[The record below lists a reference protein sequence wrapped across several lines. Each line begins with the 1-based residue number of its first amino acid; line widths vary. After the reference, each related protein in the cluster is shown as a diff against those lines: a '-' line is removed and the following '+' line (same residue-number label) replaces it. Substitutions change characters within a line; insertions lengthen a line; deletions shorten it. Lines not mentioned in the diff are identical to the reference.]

1 MAANVTTGADGAE
14 GRATSD
20 AGRLLADAVHE
31 WARARFGDPA
41 TAHIATGAAECAW
54 CPICQL
60 IAALRG
66 DRPDVADKLAAA
78 ATAVVDVVGSL
89 LNPPPGRTSGPA
101 EDLTRAGPDGGTAG
115 AAASPTEPPTAESG
129 QRRSAGRRRSAG
141 SRVQRI
147 DLDHGATS
155 DADR

>member
-1 MAANVTTGADGAE
+1 MTNGPSGAE

-31 WARARFGDPA
+31 WARARFGDA
-41 TAHIATGAAECAW
+41 GSAHIATGAPECAW
-54 CPICQL
+54 CPVCQL

-66 DRPDVADKLAAA
+66 DRPDVTDKLAAA

-89 LNPPPGRTSGPA
+89 LNPPPGRTSDSADP
-101 EDLTRAGPDGGTAG
+101 TRTGPDEGAG
-115 AAASPTEPPTAESG
+115 EAANASQPAAAQSNS
-129 QRRSAGRRRSAG
+129 RRSSGRRRSAAP
-141 SRVQRI
+141 RVQRI
-147 DLDHGATS
+147 DLEHGATT

>member
-1 MAANVTTGADGAE
+1 MTTGPGDAE
-14 GRATSD
+14 RTATSD

-31 WARARFGDPA
+31 WARARFGEA
-41 TAHIATGAAECAW
+41 GTAHIATGAAECAW

-66 DRPDVADKLAAA
+66 ERPDVTDKLSAAA
-78 ATAVVDVVGSL
+78 AAVVDVVGSL

-101 EDLTRAGPDGGTAG
+101 DDPAGTGTD
-115 AAASPTEPPTAESG
+115 AAASSTDLPTAGSSP
-129 QRRSAGRRRSAG
+129 RRSAGRRRSAD

-147 DLDHGATS
+147 DLDRGAPS
-155 DADR
+155 DADH

>member
-1 MAANVTTGADGAE
+1 MAANVTTGPSGAE
-14 GRATSD
+14 GKAASD

-31 WARARFGDPA
+31 WARARFGDA
-41 TAHIATGAAECAW
+41 DSAHIATGAPECSW

-66 DRPDVADKLAAA
+66 DRPDVTDKLAAA

-89 LNPPPGRTSGPA
+89 LNPPPGRTPGPA
-101 EDLTRAGPDGGTAG
+101 EDPTRTGPDAG
-115 AAASPTEPPTAESG
+115 SGKASPTAQSSP
-129 QRRSAGRRRSAG
+129 RRSSGRRRSAG
-141 SRVQRI
+141 PRVQRI
-147 DLDHGATS
+147 DLDHGAAS

>member
-1 MAANVTTGADGAE
+1 MAANMTTGANGAE
-14 GRATSD
+14 GTATSD

-31 WARARFGDPA
+31 WARTRFGDPD

-66 DRPDVADKLAAA
+66 DRPDVTDKLAAA

-89 LNPPPGRTSGPA
+89 LNPPPGQTSDPAQTPTRTGTDA
-101 EDLTRAGPDGGTAG
+101 RAAAAAGPTEQPT
-115 AAASPTEPPTAESG
+115 AAASP
-129 QRRSAGRRRSAG
+129 RRSPGRRRSARP
-141 SRVQRI
+141 RVQRI
-147 DLDHGATS
+147 DLDHSATS

>member
-1 MAANVTTGADGAE
+1 MTTGADGAE
-14 GRATSD
+14 SRATSD

-31 WARARFGDPA
+31 WARARFGDPD

-66 DRPDVADKLAAA
+66 DRPDVTDKLAAA

-89 LNPPPGRTSGPA
+89 LNPPGRTSGPA
-101 EDLTRAGPDGGTAG
+101 EGTTHAGPDAG
-115 AAASPTEPPTAESG
+115 AAGAVTSPTERPTAESEP
-129 QRRSAGRRRSAG
+129 RRSAGRRRSAG
-141 SRVQRI
+141 PRVQRI
-147 DLDHGATS
+147 DLDHSATS

>member
-31 WARARFGDPA
+31 WARARFGDPE
-41 TAHIATGAAECAW
+41 TAHIATGAPECAW

-66 DRPDVADKLAAA
+66 DRPDVSDKLAAA

-89 LNPPPGRTSGPA
+89 LNPPPGRTSDSA
-101 EDLTRAGPDGGTAG
+101 EHPTRTGRDAEAGR
-115 AAASPTEPPTAESG
+115 AASQTEPTTAPSSPS
-129 QRRSAGRRRSAG
+129 RSSGRRRPAG
-141 SRVQRI
+141 PRVQRI
-147 DLDHGATS
+147 DLDHGAAS

>member
-1 MAANVTTGADGAE
+1 MAANVTTGPSGAE
-14 GRATSD
+14 GKAASD

-31 WARARFGDPA
+31 WARARFGD
-41 TAHIATGAAECAW
+41 TDSAHIATGAPECAW

-66 DRPDVADKLAAA
+66 DRPDVTDKLAAA

-101 EDLTRAGPDGGTAG
+101 EDPTRTGPDAG
-115 AAASPTEPPTAESG
+115 SGKARPTELPTAQSSP
-129 QRRSAGRRRSAG
+129 RRSSGRRRSAG
-141 SRVQRI
+141 PRVQRI
-147 DLDHGATS
+147 DLDHGAAS

>member
-1 MAANVTTGADGAE
+1 MAANVTTGPSGAE
-14 GRATSD
+14 GKAASD

-31 WARARFGDPA
+31 WARARFGD
-41 TAHIATGAAECAW
+41 TDSAHIATGAPECSW

-66 DRPDVADKLAAA
+66 ERPDVTDKLAAA

-101 EDLTRAGPDGGTAG
+101 EDPTRTGPDAG
-115 AAASPTEPPTAESG
+115 VGKSEPDRAADSAIEPAPVLWSPTLG
-129 QRRSAGRRRSAG
+129 RSASTT
-141 SRVQRI
+141 
-147 DLDHGATS
+147 H
-155 DADR
+155 